1 MATYDEVRGQE
12 PLWPERCRH
21 CGLPVEVD
29 YYGIWRVAL
38 AGELAHS
45 AFCVGAMLHE
55 PGRGWA

>member
-1 MATYDEVRGQE
+1 
-12 PLWPERCRH
+12 
-21 CGLPVEVD
+21 VEVD

-55 PGRGWA
+55 PGKSWA